1 VKRVKNPHP
10 LGLNA
15 PHQWAIKPTRKESA
29 INIAIQIGK
38 TKILGIFMISFH
50 INTRIT
56 LNNFRVVPA
65 HVLYNFQLFGFFHVL
80 RDDECI
86 RAEYRAF

>member
-1 VKRVKNPHP
+1 MKSVKNPHP

-15 PHQWAIKPTRKESA
+15 PNQWASKPTRKESA

-56 LNNFRVVPA
+56 PNNFRVVPA
-65 HVLYNFQLFGFFHVL
+65 HVPYNFQLFGFFHVL
-80 RDDECI
+80 RGDGYI
-86 RAEYRAF
+86 RARFRAF